1 MLSTET
7 RKVINELL
15 NRIIGNEK
23 EIESERKVLMKLIGN
38 QMRDIFE
45 AIDLNKN
52 GVLSLREVFSKNTC

>member
-23 EIESERKVLMKLIGN
+23 EIENERKVLMKLIGN
-38 QMRDIFE
+38 QLRDIFE

>member
-38 QMRDIFE
+38 QLRDIFE

-52 GVLSLREVFSKNTC
+52 GVLSLREVFRKNIC

>member
-52 GVLSLREVFSKNTC
+52 GVLSLREVFSKNTY